1 VHTQLKTVQGW
12 LDTVEL
18 RQQTTP
24 GDVEP
29 AFTSDDVFARTEKI
43 REQVAKLERI
53 PKPKAEKPANTSN
66 TDGGSSSD
74 SSEKSTAEDEKLEE
88 QHVEENGDSE
98 QEEGVDQAGHDEL

>member
-1 VHTQLKTVQGW
+1 MPSAIHSCSIARKG
-12 LDTVEL
+12 
-18 RQQTTP
+18 RQWSHRSCIVA
-24 GDVEP
+24 G
-29 AFTSDDVFARTEKI
+29 
-43 REQVAKLERI
+43 QVTKLERI
-53 PKPKAEKPANTSN
+53 PKPKAEKPANTTN

>member
-1 VHTQLKTVQGW
+1 
-12 LDTVEL
+12 VEL
-18 RQQTTP
+18 RQQKTP

-43 REQVAKLERI
+43 REQVTKLERI

-74 SSEKSTAEDEKLEE
+74 SSEKSTAEDGKLEE
-88 QHVEENGDSE
+88 QHVDENGDSE
-98 QEEGVDQAGHDEL
+98 QEEGVDEASHDEL